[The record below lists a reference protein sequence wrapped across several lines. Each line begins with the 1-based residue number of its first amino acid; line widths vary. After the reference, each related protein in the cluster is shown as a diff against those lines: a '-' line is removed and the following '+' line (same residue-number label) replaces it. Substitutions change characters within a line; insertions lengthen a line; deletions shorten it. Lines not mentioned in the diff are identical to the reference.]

1 MKPQTLNANTC
12 LPLLLVLSVGS
23 VVAGEQ
29 ATDQQPV
36 LTDASVPASTYS
48 DDWDLVSAPPPLGP
62 YDAINLD
69 PRVPGQNQVEPM
81 PIPEIGSPEVSVSR
95 ATAPTLEGGGPG
107 STAGS
112 AGGTSATASMP
123 TQSSVPPQTPY
134 DYQPQPYTR
143 EQPAHAQDRRDQ
155 QAIPPGQ
162 PGQQIVQR
170 PETRVYGPTDFM
182 NAPYPS
188 AGIPANRPQPPV
200 ASVQQRRHE
209 QRSPSG
215 YYRSQDY
222 SHPATRPMY
231 GYPWPSRRPSSGY
244 PDAGYSQSPWQAGGP
259 RASEEEVPPPSV
271 YNRMMAEPPPARY
284 APPPGMTPY
293 YGGGR

>member
-1 MKPQTLNANTC
+1 MKPQTLNAITY
-12 LPLLLVLSVGS
+12 LPFLLVLTAGS

-36 LTDASVPASTYS
+36 QTDASAPAYTYS
-48 DDWDLVSAPPPLGP
+48 DDWNLVSAPPPLGP
-62 YDAINLD
+62 YNAINLD
-69 PRVPGQNQVEPM
+69 PRVPGKNLVEPM
-81 PIPEIGSPEVSVSR
+81 PIPETDRPEAPVAR
-95 ATAPTLEGGGPG
+95 ATAPTPGGPG
-107 STAGS
+107 SV
-112 AGGTSATASMP
+112 SATASMP

-143 EQPAHAQDRRDQ
+143 EQPAQAQDRRDQ
-155 QAIPPGQ
+155 QATPPGQ
-162 PGQQIVQR
+162 PGQEIVQR
-170 PETRVYGPTDFM
+170 PETRVYGPADFM

-188 AGIPANRPQPPV
+188 AGVPANRPQPPV
-200 ASVQQRRHE
+200 ASVQQRRRE

-215 YYRSQDY
+215 YHRSQDY

-244 PDAGYSQSPWQAGGP
+244 PDAGYSQSPWQVGDPHAAG
-259 RASEEEVPPPSV
+259 EEVPPPSV